1 MRFAPE
7 SAWSSE
13 LRGGEDRWEV
23 AATLGERPFALSRAL
38 GAGRLV
44 VFAEGRFLENQWL
57 DRGDAAPLAVD
68 LALALGPPIFD
79 ERSHG
84 LVPSRS
90 TLGYLARSPALLC
103 FAGLALLALGFAWYG
118 AAEPP
123 RSRRRAGS
131 RRADSR
137 ELRAH
142 PSPASTRRRGTTPAS
157 SSATASSR
165 RGACAV
171 TSGCRQD
178 APLAER
184 LGRRRGLSPAGLA
197 RLASDAPVASAAEL
211 ARAAALLDRL
221 VEEAAR

>member
-1 MRFAPE
+1 M
-7 SAWSSE
+7 
-13 LRGGEDRWEV
+13 
-23 AATLGERPFALSRAL
+23 
-38 GAGRLV
+38 
-44 VFAEGRFLENQWL
+44 VFAEGRFLENQGL

-123 RSRRRAGS
+123 RVVAEPDPGAPTLESYVQSLAGFYAATGDHA
-131 RRADSR
+131 RVLERYR
-137 ELRAH
+137 ELTA
-142 PSPASTRRRGTTPAS
+142 RRL
-157 SSATASSR
+157 R
-165 RGACAV
+165 RHFGL
-171 TSGCRQD
+171 RED